1 MFKINPYLTLFL
13 NDPQSNF
20 LFVSGSMLP
29 FFPEK
34 VDNVTVKIG
43 QNAEL
48 KCKVENLNNYKVFL
62 CYYPENVPNP
72 NSPETKSNVFNFSS
86 EK

>member
-1 MFKINPYLTLFL
+1 
-13 NDPQSNF
+13 
-20 LFVSGSMLP
+20 MLP

-48 KCKVENLNNYKVFL
+48 KCKVENLNNYKVKNKVWRHVQIGL
-62 CYYPENVPNP
+62 V
-72 NSPETKSNVFNFSS
+72 S
-86 EK
+86 

>member
-1 MFKINPYLTLFL
+1 
-13 NDPQSNF
+13 
-20 LFVSGSMLP
+20 MLP

-48 KCKVENLNNYKVFL
+48 KCKVENLNNYKVHFV
-62 CYYPENVPNP
+62 YFQPYKQSKWNGI
-72 NSPETKSNVFNFSS
+72 SKIG
-86 EK
+86 